1 MSFSTWLAM
10 SRAPSIAIDL
20 GPRAQ
25 ASILGV
31 RRTIC
36 PLSDAERVRILE
48 VFTFAVGRQT
58 SALYRPTR
66 RLIRRQTAPQVPFYA
81 HGQGPVPPGGN
92 IGTSQRLL
100 WTKPCL
106 SLTGTRDEEHHGS
119 EPEAADGGVAR
130 LLRTGGEPGRGGGL
144 DGPRRHDAHRVVP
157 GDEVLVDRVRG
168 PVHDPQQRYRE
179 RHRLAGRVRPAGG
192 YQRSQVLEQHHGSQ
206 RRPLHVHQRE
216 LQRHGPAWRVAVVRV
231 QHQGPRP
238 AERVPGQRLA
248 LQRGTPVT
256 VGIPD
261 TSARYMRY
269 LGHGNSV
276 DLRNALTEAEVEVVA
291 GASQRLY
298 LGSDGKLG
306 YRPYPNGD
314 TIPDFSRAG
323 Y

>member
-66 RLIRRQTAPQVPFYA
+66 RLIRRQTSPQVPLYA

-130 LLRTGGEPGRGGGL
+130 LLRTGGEPGRGGRL

-157 GDEVLVDRVRG
+157 GDEILVDRVRG

-192 YQRSQVLEQHHGSQ
+192 YQRADRKSTRLNSS
-206 RRPLHVHQRE
+206 HVRTSY
-216 LQRHGPAWRVAVVRV
+216 AVSCSNKKKK
-231 QHQGPRP
+231 
-238 AERVPGQRLA
+238 
-248 LQRGTPVT
+248 T
-256 VGIPD
+256 
-261 TSARYMRY
+261 
-269 LGHGNSV
+269 
-276 DLRNALTEAEVEVVA
+276 
-291 GASQRLY
+291 
-298 LGSDGKLG
+298 
-306 YRPYPNGD
+306 
-314 TIPDFSRAG
+314 
-323 Y
+323 

>member
-66 RLIRRQTAPQVPFYA
+66 RLIRRQTSPQVPLYA

-130 LLRTGGEPGRGGGL
+130 LLRTGGEPGRGGRL

-179 RHRLAGRVRPAGG
+179 
-192 YQRSQVLEQHHGSQ
+192 
-206 RRPLHVHQRE
+206 LH
-216 LQRHGPAWRVAVVRV
+216 RHGPAWRVAVVRV

-256 VGIPD
+256 VGIRDSISNLEPHPAP
-261 TSARYMRY
+261 TATP
-269 LGHGNSV
+269 V
-276 DLRNALTEAEVEVVA
+276 DLHQVA
-291 GASQRLY
+291 DRERHGER
-298 LGSDGKLG
+298 
-306 YRPYPNGD
+306 R
-314 TIPDFSRAG
+314 RR
-323 Y
+323 